1 MQAEISRRKELQT
14 EGSGRLIELAQIV
27 LKSEML
33 WLDRDGRARG
43 ELRLGSRRAVVAIGI
58 RGWMGWGRT
67 ACRWRD
73 AYLVTPL

>member
-33 WLDRDGRARG
+33 WLDRAGRARG
-43 ELRLGSRRAVVAIGI
+43 ELRLGWRRAAVAIGI
-58 RGWMGWGRT
+58 RGWMGWARRT
-67 ACRWRD
+67 ACSADGETRTW
-73 AYLVTPL
+73 